1 MGYMSVKK
9 KVCIIITRIRLCLRG
24 GGGGWMSMSVR
35 GGDEGIWAKRCVK
48 MSHHV
53 FFCIGTKADWK
64 ETLVSA
70 VNNNHTSLCL
80 KGTTFSRA
88 FGLSNIHRSLLD
100 ICYWNYIFSRS
111 IFFRHTN
118 IYRWMNRTLLVRERE
133 REERG
138 TRYNK
143 AV

>member
-1 MGYMSVKK
+1 
-9 KVCIIITRIRLCLRG
+9 
-24 GGGGWMSMSVR
+24 
-35 GGDEGIWAKRCVK
+35 
-48 MSHHV
+48 
-53 FFCIGTKADWK
+53 
-64 ETLVSA
+64 
-70 VNNNHTSLCL
+70 
-80 KGTTFSRA
+80 
-88 FGLSNIHRSLLD
+88 LSNIHRSLLD